1 MEERIKTMLP
11 LLNEYQRRIFLASE
25 AMSYGWG
32 GIQKVSEISGVSM
45 NTIRKGIAEIEGN
58 EDLRRERIRKEGSG
72 RKPLTEKYPRIKEH
86 ILAIVDPKT
95 YGNPERVLSYT
106 TLSVRTVRDLLDK
119 VYGERISF
127 RSVCSLLD
135 EMEYSRQGNAKLF
148 QVGTSHPDRNAQFEY
163 INNKVTAFLEE
174 GEPVIS
180 IDTKKKEILGN
191 FRNAGTEYRPAKNP
205 RPVYDHDWMIKELGK
220 IAPYGVY
227 NLNNNTGFVN
237 LGISHDTAEFAVE
250 SVARWWLTVGQFTY
264 PNASKL
270 LITCDGGGSN
280 GSRLHLWK
288 YQLALLSQYT
298 GLEIHVCHFPPGT
311 SKWNKVEH
319 RLFCYITRSWQ
330 GQPLVDIQTAVDL
343 ISNTTTAA
351 GLTVICQTDDTVYE
365 LGVKVP
371 DDIYASINLTRM
383 DTLGDWNYSI
393 HGFLC

>member
-45 NTIRKGIAEIEGN
+45 NTIRKGIAEIEGS

-135 EMEYSRQGNAKLF
+135 EMEYSRQGNAKLL

-174 GEPVIS
+174 GQPVIS

-220 IAPYGVY
+220 SR
-227 NLNNNTGFVN
+227 LTGCTT
-237 LGISHDTAEFAVE
+237 LIITPGLSIWE
-250 SVARWWLTVGQFTY
+250 SAMTPRSSRWRAWR
-264 PNASKL
+264 A
-270 LITCDGGGSN
+270 GGS
-280 GSRLHLWK
+280 
-288 YQLALLSQYT
+288 
-298 GLEIHVCHFPPGT
+298 P
-311 SKWNKVEH
+311 
-319 RLFCYITRSWQ
+319 
-330 GQPLVDIQTAVDL
+330 
-343 ISNTTTAA
+343 
-351 GLTVICQTDDTVYE
+351 
-365 LGVKVP
+365 
-371 DDIYASINLTRM
+371 
-383 DTLGDWNYSI
+383 
-393 HGFLC
+393 

>member
-1 MEERIKTMLP
+1 
-11 LLNEYQRRIFLASE
+11 
-25 AMSYGWG
+25 
-32 GIQKVSEISGVSM
+32 
-45 NTIRKGIAEIEGN
+45 
-58 EDLRRERIRKEGSG
+58 
-72 RKPLTEKYPRIKEH
+72 
-86 ILAIVDPKT
+86 
-95 YGNPERVLSYT
+95 
-106 TLSVRTVRDLLDK
+106 
-119 VYGERISF
+119 
-127 RSVCSLLD
+127 
-135 EMEYSRQGNAKLF
+135 
-148 QVGTSHPDRNAQFEY
+148 
-163 INNKVTAFLEE
+163 
-174 GEPVIS
+174 
-180 IDTKKKEILGN
+180 
-191 FRNAGTEYRPAKNP
+191 
-205 RPVYDHDWMIKELGK
+205 MIKELGK

-250 SVARWWLTVGQFTY
+250 SVARWWLTVGQSAY
-264 PNASKL
+264 PNATKL

-288 YQLALLSQYT
+288 YQLALLSQYA

-365 LGVKVP
+365 LGVKVS
-371 DDIYASINLTRM
+371 DDIYNSINLTRM

-393 HGFLC
+393 HGFLS